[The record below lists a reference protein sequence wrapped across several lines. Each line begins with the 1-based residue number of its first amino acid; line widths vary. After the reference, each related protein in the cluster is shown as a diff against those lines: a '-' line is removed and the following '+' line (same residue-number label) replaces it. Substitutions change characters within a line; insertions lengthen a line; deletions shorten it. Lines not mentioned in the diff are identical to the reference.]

1 MIKNATQLKA
11 KIKNFAK
18 EKNMDSRTVLQE
30 YVLERFIDRIS
41 KSKYKNDFILKGG
54 MLISSMVGVD
64 LRSTLD
70 IDTTIK
76 GFEFTLDK
84 LNEVLNEIIETD
96 IGDMFNFKI
105 LMNKKIM
112 EETEYHGYRV
122 TLEANFDTISQKFKI
137 DISTGDIITPNEVK
151 YNIKQMLSDDKIEIL
166 AYNIETILS
175 EKIHSIIQKGED
187 NTRARDY
194 YDIYI
199 LEKTKKEKINNNIL
213 KEAIIN
219 KFEERKNSNLVSNIY
234 LKVLNLEKNIKL
246 KELWNEYRNKFTYAK
261 DIEFEDTIKSL
272 KNIVNVFNIQN
283 QSKKFIKV
291 TKKENL
297 KEQEQESD
305 DELEL

>member
-1 MIKNATQLKA
+1 MINNAMQLKA

-18 EKNMDSRTVLQE
+18 EKNLDSETVFQE

-96 IGDMFNFKI
+96 IGDMFTFKI

-112 EETEYHGYRV
+112 EEKEYHGYRV

-151 YNIKQMLSDDKIEIL
+151 YDIKQILSDDKIEIL
-166 AYNIETILS
+166 AYNIETVLS
-175 EKIHSIIQKGED
+175 EKVHSIIIN
-187 NTRARDY
+187 NTQNSRARDY

-199 LEKTKKEKINNNIL
+199 LEKLKKKEINNNIL

-219 KFEERKNSNLVSNIY
+219 KFKERGN
-234 LKVLNLEKNIKL
+234 EKNINNIYQEINKL
-246 KELWNEYRNKFTYAK
+246 SNNSDLKDHWKNYREKFTYAK

-272 KNIVNVFNIQN
+272 KNIVSVFNIQN

-297 KEQEQESD
+297 KQQEQESD

>member
-199 LEKTKKEKINNNIL
+199 LEKTKKEEINNNIL

-234 LKVLNLEKNIKL
+234 LKVLDLEKNIKL
-246 KELWNEYRNKFTYAK
+246 KELWNEYRSKFTYAK

-272 KNIVNVFNIQN
+272 KNIVSVFNIQN

-297 KEQEQESD
+297 KQQEQESD

>member
-199 LEKTKKEKINNNIL
+199 LEKTKKEEINNNIL

-219 KFEERKNSNLVSNIY
+219 KFEERKNNNLVSNIY

-272 KNIVNVFNIQN
+272 KNIVSVFNIQN

>member
-112 EETEYHGYRV
+112 EETEYHGYRI

-151 YNIKQMLSDDKIEIL
+151 YNIKKMLSDDKIEIL

-199 LEKTKKEKINNNIL
+199 LEKTKKEEINNNIL

-234 LKVLNLEKNIKL
+234 LKVLDLEKNIKL

-261 DIEFEDTIKSL
+261 DIKFEDTIKSL
-272 KNIVNVFNIQN
+272 KNIVSVFNIQN

-297 KEQEQESD
+297 KQQEQESD

>member
-30 YVLERFIDRIS
+30 YILERFIDRIS

-84 LNEVLNEIIETD
+84 LNEVLNEITETD

-199 LEKTKKEKINNNIL
+199 LEKTKKEEINNNIL

-272 KNIVNVFNIQN
+272 KNIVSVFNIQN

>member
-96 IGDMFNFKI
+96 IGDMFTFKI

-112 EETEYHGYRV
+112 EETEYHGYRI
-122 TLEANFDTISQKFKI
+122 TLEADFDTISQKFKI

-199 LEKTKKEKINNNIL
+199 LEKTKKEEINNNIL

-234 LKVLNLEKNIKL
+234 LKVLDLEKNIKL
-246 KELWNEYRNKFTYAK
+246 KELWNEYRSKFTYAK

-272 KNIVNVFNIQN
+272 KNIVSIFNIQN

-297 KEQEQESD
+297 KQQEQESD

>member
-1 MIKNATQLKA
+1 MINNAMQLKA

-18 EKNMDSRTVLQE
+18 EKNLDSETVFQE

-96 IGDMFNFKI
+96 IGDMFTFKI

-112 EETEYHGYRV
+112 EEKEYHGYRV

-151 YNIKQMLSDDKIEIL
+151 YDIKQILSDDKIEIL
-166 AYNIETILS
+166 AYNIETVLS
-175 EKIHSIIQKGED
+175 EKVHSIIIN
-187 NTRARDY
+187 NTQNSRARDY

-199 LEKTKKEKINNNIL
+199 LEKLKKKEINNNIL
-213 KEAIIN
+213 KEGIIN
-219 KFEERKNSNLVSNIY
+219 KFKERGN
-234 LKVLNLEKNIKL
+234 EKNINNIYQEINKL
-246 KELWNEYRNKFTYAK
+246 SNNSDLKDHWKNYREKFTYAK

-272 KNIVNVFNIQN
+272 KNIVSVLNTQN
-283 QSKKFIKV
+283 QTKKFIKV

-297 KEQEQESD
+297 KQQEQESD

>member
-234 LKVLNLEKNIKL
+234 LKVLDLEKNIKL
-246 KELWNEYRNKFTYAK
+246 KELWNEYRNKFNYAK
-261 DIEFEDTIKSL
+261 NIEFEDTIKSL
-272 KNIVNVFNIQN
+272 KNIISVFNIQN

-297 KEQEQESD
+297 KQQEQESD

>member
-18 EKNMDSRTVLQE
+18 DKNMDSRTVLQE

-54 MLISSMVGVD
+54 VLISSMVGVD

-122 TLEANFDTISQKFKI
+122 TLEANFDTIFQKFKI

-194 YDIYI
+194 YDIYV
-199 LEKTKKEKINNNIL
+199 LEKTKKEEINNNIL

-234 LKVLNLEKNIKL
+234 LKVLDLEKNIKL
-246 KELWNEYRNKFTYAK
+246 KELWNEYRSKFTYAK

-272 KNIVNVFNIQN
+272 KNIVSVFNIQN

>member
-84 LNEVLNEIIETD
+84 LNEVLNEIIKTD

-199 LEKTKKEKINNNIL
+199 LEKTKKEEINNNIL

-272 KNIVNVFNIQN
+272 KNIVSVFNIQN
-283 QSKKFIKV
+283 KSKKFIKV

>member
-54 MLISSMVGVD
+54 VLISSMVGVD

-105 LMNKKIM
+105 LMNKRIM

-122 TLEANFDTISQKFKI
+122 TLEANFDTIFQKFKI

-199 LEKTKKEKINNNIL
+199 LEKTKKEEINNNIL

-234 LKVLNLEKNIKL
+234 LKVLDLEKNIKL
-246 KELWNEYRNKFTYAK
+246 KELWNEYRSKFTYAK

-272 KNIVNVFNIQN
+272 KNIVSIFNIQN
-283 QSKKFIKV
+283 QSKKFVKV

-297 KEQEQESD
+297 KQQEQESD

>member
-54 MLISSMVGVD
+54 VLISSMVGVD

-199 LEKTKKEKINNNIL
+199 LEKTKKEEINNNIL

-234 LKVLNLEKNIKL
+234 LKVLDLEKNIKL
-246 KELWNEYRNKFTYAK
+246 KELWNEYRSKFTYAK

-272 KNIVNVFNIQN
+272 KNIVSVFNIQN

-297 KEQEQESD
+297 KQQEQESD

>member
-54 MLISSMVGVD
+54 VLISSMVGVD

-122 TLEANFDTISQKFKI
+122 TLEANFDTIFQKFKI

-199 LEKTKKEKINNNIL
+199 LEKTKKEEINNNIL

-234 LKVLNLEKNIKL
+234 LKVLDLEKNIKL
-246 KELWNEYRNKFTYAK
+246 KELWNEYRSKFTYAK

-272 KNIVNVFNIQN
+272 KNIVSIFNIQN

>member
-1 MIKNATQLKA
+1 MINNAMQLKA

-18 EKNMDSRTVLQE
+18 EKNLDSETVFQE

-96 IGDMFNFKI
+96 IGDMFTFKI

-112 EETEYHGYRV
+112 EEKEYHGYRV

-151 YNIKQMLSDDKIEIL
+151 YDIKQILSDDKIEIL
-166 AYNIETILS
+166 AYNIETVLS
-175 EKIHSIIQKGED
+175 EKVHSIIIN
-187 NTRARDY
+187 NTQNSRARDY

-199 LEKTKKEKINNNIL
+199 LEKLKKKEINNNIL

-219 KFEERKNSNLVSNIY
+219 KFKERGN
-234 LKVLNLEKNIKL
+234 EKNINNIYQEINKL
-246 KELWNEYRNKFTYAK
+246 SNNSDLKNHWKNYREKFTYAK

-272 KNIVNVFNIQN
+272 KNIVSVLNTQN

-297 KEQEQESD
+297 KQQEQESD

>member
-1 MIKNATQLKA
+1 MINNAMQLKA

-18 EKNMDSRTVLQE
+18 EKNLDSETVFQE

-96 IGDMFNFKI
+96 IGDMFTFKI

-112 EETEYHGYRV
+112 EEKEYHGYRV

-151 YNIKQMLSDDKIEIL
+151 YDIKQILSDDKIEIL
-166 AYNIETILS
+166 AYNIETVLS
-175 EKIHSIIQKGED
+175 EKVHSIIIN
-187 NTRARDY
+187 NTQNSRARDY

-199 LEKTKKEKINNNIL
+199 LEKLKKKEINNNIL

-219 KFEERKNSNLVSNIY
+219 KFKERGNEKILIIY
-234 LKVLNLEKNIKL
+234 IKKL
-246 KELWNEYRNKFTYAK
+246 INYQ
-261 DIEFEDTIKSL
+261 I
-272 KNIVNVFNIQN
+272 IVI
-283 QSKKFIKV
+283 
-291 TKKENL
+291 
-297 KEQEQESD
+297 
-305 DELEL
+305 

>member
-54 MLISSMVGVD
+54 VLISSMVGVD

-199 LEKTKKEKINNNIL
+199 LEKTKKEEINNNIL

-234 LKVLNLEKNIKL
+234 LKVLDLEKNIKL
-246 KELWNEYRNKFTYAK
+246 KELWNEYRSKFTYVK

-272 KNIVNVFNIQN
+272 KNIVSVFNMQN

-297 KEQEQESD
+297 KQQEQESD

>member
-112 EETEYHGYRV
+112 EETEYHGYRI

-199 LEKTKKEKINNNIL
+199 LEKTKKEEINNNIL

-272 KNIVNVFNIQN
+272 KNIVSVFNIQN

>member
-84 LNEVLNEIIETD
+84 LNEVLNEIIETN

-194 YDIYI
+194 YDIHI
-199 LEKTKKEKINNNIL
+199 LEKTKKEEINNNIL

-234 LKVLNLEKNIKL
+234 LKVLDLEKNIKL

-261 DIEFEDTIKSL
+261 DIKFEDTIKSL
-272 KNIVNVFNIQN
+272 KNIVSVFNIQN

-297 KEQEQESD
+297 KQQEQESD

>member
-234 LKVLNLEKNIKL
+234 LKVLDLEKNIKL

-261 DIEFEDTIKSL
+261 NIEFEDTIKSL
-272 KNIVNVFNIQN
+272 KNIISVFNIQN

-297 KEQEQESD
+297 KQQEQESD

>member
-54 MLISSMVGVD
+54 VLISSMVGVD

-122 TLEANFDTISQKFKI
+122 TLEANFDTIFQKFKI

-199 LEKTKKEKINNNIL
+199 LEKTKKEEINNNIL

-234 LKVLNLEKNIKL
+234 LKVLDLEKNIKL
-246 KELWNEYRNKFTYAK
+246 KELWNEYRSKFTYAK

-272 KNIVNVFNIQN
+272 KNIVSVFNIQN

-297 KEQEQESD
+297 KQQEQEDD
-305 DELEL
+305 DELGL

>member
-96 IGDMFNFKI
+96 IGDMFTFKI

-112 EETEYHGYRV
+112 EETEYHGYRI
-122 TLEANFDTISQKFKI
+122 TLEADFDTISQKFKI

-199 LEKTKKEKINNNIL
+199 LEKTKKEEINNNIL

-234 LKVLNLEKNIKL
+234 LKVLDLEKNIKL
-246 KELWNEYRNKFTYAK
+246 KELWNEYRSKFTYAK

-272 KNIVNVFNIQN
+272 KNIVSVFNIQN

-297 KEQEQESD
+297 KQQEQESD

>member
-18 EKNMDSRTVLQE
+18 EKNIDSRTVLQE

-96 IGDMFNFKI
+96 IDDMFNFKI

-112 EETEYHGYRV
+112 EETEYHGYRI
-122 TLEANFDTISQKFKI
+122 TLEAKFDTISQKFKI

-151 YNIKQMLSDDKIEIL
+151 YNIKKMLSDDKIEIL

-199 LEKTKKEKINNNIL
+199 LEKTKKEEINNNIL

-234 LKVLNLEKNIKL
+234 LKVLDLEKNIKL
-246 KELWNEYRNKFTYAK
+246 KELWNEYRSKFTYAK

-272 KNIVNVFNIQN
+272 KNIVSVFNIQN

-297 KEQEQESD
+297 KQQEQESD
-305 DELEL
+305 DKLEL

>member
-41 KSKYKNDFILKGG
+41 KSKYKNDFILKSGV
-54 MLISSMVGVD
+54 LISSMVGVD

-122 TLEANFDTISQKFKI
+122 TLEANFDTIFQKFKI

-199 LEKTKKEKINNNIL
+199 LEKTKKEEINNNIL

-234 LKVLNLEKNIKL
+234 LKVLDLEKNIKL
-246 KELWNEYRNKFTYAK
+246 KEVWNEYR
-261 DIEFEDTIKSL
+261 
-272 KNIVNVFNIQN
+272 
-283 QSKKFIKV
+283 SKV
-291 TKKENL
+291 
-297 KEQEQESD
+297 S
-305 DELEL
+305 

>member
-54 MLISSMVGVD
+54 VLISSMVGVD

-84 LNEVLNEIIETD
+84 LNEVLNEIIKTD

-199 LEKTKKEKINNNIL
+199 LEKTKKEEINNNIL

-219 KFEERKNSNLVSNIY
+219 KFEERKNSNLVINIY
-234 LKVLNLEKNIKL
+234 PQILDLEKNIKL

-272 KNIVNVFNIQN
+272 KNIVSVFNIQN

-297 KEQEQESD
+297 KQQEQESD

>member
-84 LNEVLNEIIETD
+84 LNEVLNEIIKTD

-199 LEKTKKEKINNNIL
+199 LEKTKKEEINNNIL

-234 LKVLNLEKNIKL
+234 LKVLDLEKNIKL
-246 KELWNEYRNKFTYAK
+246 KELWNEYRSKFTYAK

-272 KNIVNVFNIQN
+272 KNIVSVFNIQN

-297 KEQEQESD
+297 KQQEQESD

>member
-96 IGDMFNFKI
+96 IGDMFTFKI
-105 LMNKKIM
+105 LMNKKII
-112 EETEYHGYRV
+112 EETEYHGYRI
-122 TLEANFDTISQKFKI
+122 TLEADFDTISQKFKI

-199 LEKTKKEKINNNIL
+199 LEKTKKEEINNNIL

-234 LKVLNLEKNIKL
+234 LKVLDLEKNIKL
-246 KELWNEYRNKFTYAK
+246 KELWNEYRSKFTYAK

-272 KNIVNVFNIQN
+272 KNIVSVFNIQN

-297 KEQEQESD
+297 KQQEQESD

>member
-84 LNEVLNEIIETD
+84 LNEVLNEIIKTD

-199 LEKTKKEKINNNIL
+199 LEKTKKEEINNNIL

-234 LKVLNLEKNIKL
+234 LKVLNLEKNTKL

-272 KNIVNVFNIQN
+272 KNIVSVFNIQN

>member
-151 YNIKQMLSDDKIEIL
+151 YNIKQMLSNDKIEIL

-199 LEKTKKEKINNNIL
+199 LEKTKKEEINNNIL

-272 KNIVNVFNIQN
+272 KNIVSVFNIQN

>member
-54 MLISSMVGVD
+54 VLISSMVGVD

-84 LNEVLNEIIETD
+84 LNEVLNEIIKTD

-199 LEKTKKEKINNNIL
+199 LEKTKKEEINNNIL

-234 LKVLNLEKNIKL
+234 LKVLDLEKNIKL
-246 KELWNEYRNKFTYAK
+246 KELWNEYRSKFTYAK
-261 DIEFEDTIKSL
+261 DIEFENTIKSL
-272 KNIVNVFNIQN
+272 KNIVSVLNTQN

-297 KEQEQESD
+297 KKQEQESD

>member
-18 EKNMDSRTVLQE
+18 DKNMDSRTVLQE

-54 MLISSMVGVD
+54 VLISSMVGVD

-112 EETEYHGYRV
+112 EETEYPGYRV
-122 TLEANFDTISQKFKI
+122 TLEANFDTIFQKFKI

-199 LEKTKKEKINNNIL
+199 LEKTKKEEINNNIL

-234 LKVLNLEKNIKL
+234 LKVLDLEKNIKL
-246 KELWNEYRNKFTYAK
+246 KELWNEYRSKFTYAK

-272 KNIVNVFNIQN
+272 KNIVSVFNIQN

-297 KEQEQESD
+297 KQQEQEND
-305 DELEL
+305 DELGL

>member
-1 MIKNATQLKA
+1 MINNAMQLKA

-18 EKNMDSRTVLQE
+18 EKNLDSETVFQE

-96 IGDMFNFKI
+96 IGDMFTFKI

-112 EETEYHGYRV
+112 EEKEYHGYRV

-151 YNIKQMLSDDKIEIL
+151 YDIKQILSDDKIEIL
-166 AYNIETILS
+166 AYNIETVLS
-175 EKIHSIIQKGED
+175 EKVHSIIIN
-187 NTRARDY
+187 NTQNSRARDY

-199 LEKTKKEKINNNIL
+199 LEKLKKKEINNNIL

-219 KFEERKNSNLVSNIY
+219 KFKERGN
-234 LKVLNLEKNIKL
+234 EKNINNIYQEINKL
-246 KELWNEYRNKFTYAK
+246 SNNSDLKDHWKNYREKFTYAK

-272 KNIVNVFNIQN
+272 KNIVSVLNTQN

-297 KEQEQESD
+297 KQQEQESD

>member
-30 YVLERFIDRIS
+30 YILERFIDRIS

-199 LEKTKKEKINNNIL
+199 LEKTKKEEINNNIL

-272 KNIVNVFNIQN
+272 KNIVSVFNIQN

>member
-18 EKNMDSRTVLQE
+18 DKNMDSRTVLQE

-54 MLISSMVGVD
+54 VLISSMVGVD

-122 TLEANFDTISQKFKI
+122 TLEANFDTIFQKFKI

-199 LEKTKKEKINNNIL
+199 LEKTKKEEINNNIL

-246 KELWNEYRNKFTYAK
+246 KELWNEYRSKFTYAK

-272 KNIVNVFNIQN
+272 KNIVSVFNIQN

-297 KEQEQESD
+297 KQQEQEDD
-305 DELEL
+305 DELGL

>member
-54 MLISSMVGVD
+54 VLISSMVGVD

-122 TLEANFDTISQKFKI
+122 TLEANFDTIFQKFKI

-199 LEKTKKEKINNNIL
+199 LEKTKKEEINNNIL

-234 LKVLNLEKNIKL
+234 LKVLDLEKNIKL
-246 KELWNEYRNKFTYAK
+246 KELWNEYRSKFTYAK

-272 KNIVNVFNIQN
+272 KNIVSIFNIQN

-297 KEQEQESD
+297 KQQEQESD

>member
-54 MLISSMVGVD
+54 VLISSMVGVD

-199 LEKTKKEKINNNIL
+199 LEKTKKEEINNNIL

-234 LKVLNLEKNIKL
+234 LKVLDLEKNIKL
-246 KELWNEYRNKFTYAK
+246 KELWNEYRSKFTYAK

-272 KNIVNVFNIQN
+272 KNIVSVFNIQN

-297 KEQEQESD
+297 KQQEQEDD
-305 DELEL
+305 DELGL

>member
-54 MLISSMVGVD
+54 VLISSMVGVD

-84 LNEVLNEIIETD
+84 LNKVLNEIIETD

-122 TLEANFDTISQKFKI
+122 TLEANFDTIFQKFKI

-199 LEKTKKEKINNNIL
+199 LEKTKKEEINNNIL

-234 LKVLNLEKNIKL
+234 LKVLDLEKNIKL
-246 KELWNEYRNKFTYAK
+246 KELWNEYRSKFTYAK

-272 KNIVNVFNIQN
+272 KNIVSVFNIQN
-283 QSKKFIKV
+283 KSKKFIKV

-297 KEQEQESD
+297 KQQEQEDD
-305 DELEL
+305 DELGL

>member
-1 MIKNATQLKA
+1 MINNAMQLKA

-18 EKNMDSRTVLQE
+18 EKNLDSETVFQE

-96 IGDMFNFKI
+96 IGDMFTFKI

-151 YNIKQMLSDDKIEIL
+151 YDIKQILSDDKIEIL
-166 AYNIETILS
+166 AYNIETVLS
-175 EKIHSIIQKGED
+175 EKVHSIIIN
-187 NTRARDY
+187 NTQNSRARDY

-199 LEKTKKEKINNNIL
+199 LEKLKKKEINNNIL

-219 KFEERKNSNLVSNIY
+219 KFKERGN
-234 LKVLNLEKNIKL
+234 EKNINNIYQEINKL
-246 KELWNEYRNKFTYAK
+246 SNNSDLKDHWKNYREKFTYAK

-272 KNIVNVFNIQN
+272 KNIVSVLNTQN
-283 QSKKFIKV
+283 QTKKFIKV

-297 KEQEQESD
+297 KQQEQESD

>member
-122 TLEANFDTISQKFKI
+122 TLEANFDTIFQKFKI

-199 LEKTKKEKINNNIL
+199 LEKTKKEEINNNIL

-272 KNIVNVFNIQN
+272 KNIVSVFNIQN

-297 KEQEQESD
+297 KQQEQEDD
-305 DELEL
+305 DELGL